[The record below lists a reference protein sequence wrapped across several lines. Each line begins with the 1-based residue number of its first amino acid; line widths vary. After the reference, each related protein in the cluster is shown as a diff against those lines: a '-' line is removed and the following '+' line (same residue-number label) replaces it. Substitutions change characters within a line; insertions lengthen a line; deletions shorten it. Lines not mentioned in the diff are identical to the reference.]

1 MDFLKRH
8 RPHLTCLVL
17 VASALVV
24 AAPVA
29 AQASGKDTSASSVIS
44 STKAAIASESGVHV
58 LVTSKISSSS
68 TKVVADIGATSGIE
82 TITRGSDVAT
92 IKVTPTY
99 AYLSGNAAGLTT
111 LMGLSAK
118 QQKKVGTDTIS
129 MKNGTTPYKDLKSSI
144 TIPVLATLLPAVKG
158 TMYSTRVID
167 GQPYYELSWTT
178 KATSSTSK
186 SESVLTLP
194 EGTPVL
200 PSREVSTSSSG
211 TSTTTFSKWGER
223 INITK
228 PPTSQII
235 PYSKVVS

>member
-1 MDFLKRH
+1 
-8 RPHLTCLVL
+8 VL

-29 AQASGKDTSASSVIS
+29 AQASGKDTSASTVIS

-129 MKNGTTPYKDLKSSI
+129 MKN
-144 TIPVLATLLPAVKG
+144 
-158 TMYSTRVID
+158 
-167 GQPYYELSWTT
+167 
-178 KATSSTSK
+178 
-186 SESVLTLP
+186 
-194 EGTPVL
+194 
-200 PSREVSTSSSG
+200 
-211 TSTTTFSKWGER
+211 
-223 INITK
+223 
-228 PPTSQII
+228 
-235 PYSKVVS
+235 